1 MDKSLFRSARKI
13 YGNPVISYLNI
24 NISETN
30 KLSFFDLHLDINM
43 QLVRDPSGVIG
54 FYNGPTACPYQNA
67 TQKKKSYFLIKSVSM
82 VASHTI
88 INLYL
93 TL

>member
-1 MDKSLFRSARKI
+1 
-13 YGNPVISYLNI
+13 
-24 NISETN
+24 
-30 KLSFFDLHLDINM
+30 M

-54 FYNGPTACPYQNA
+54 FDNGPTACPYQNA